1 MGGTAKCHRH
11 LLAPRETVQLEFM
24 VGDLHARVLSAWLRV
39 QTPKGT
45 QGQDTYIVLW
55 LSTPITCRV
64 QLWCGCRL
72 AHACRKLNTSSL
84 WIVNPHAGM
93 IMDMAH
99 GTWHMARVSDE
110 RVQEVLDR
118 SCWPMHHAV
127 NNNNMHM
134 VSACPFYSLTRLS
147 HKPWPHVAD
156 GTHRQ
161 E

>member
-1 MGGTAKCHRH
+1 MMQGQKLAPSGHSQDAIRPTHCLGYFLDPIAKRARVVMPSGTRPVIFMAGTAECHRH

-72 AHACRKLNTSSL
+72 AHACRRLNTSSL
-84 WIVNPHAGM
+84 WIIAPTQA
-93 IMDMAH
+93 
-99 GTWHMARVSDE
+99 
-110 RVQEVLDR
+110 
-118 SCWPMHHAV
+118 
-127 NNNNMHM
+127 
-134 VSACPFYSLTRLS
+134 
-147 HKPWPHVAD
+147 
-156 GTHRQ
+156 
-161 E
+161 